1 MLLGPCCPDR
11 ALSNLLA
18 VPSEIWSFVGV
29 AAIVVLVPGAD
40 MALVARNTV
49 AGGRSAG
56 FRTATG
62 TILGLSVHAAAAV
75 VGLSAV
81 IAASATAFNVV
92 KLLGAAYLIWLG
104 IQTLWATRR
113 RPTRPADEDSP
124 RALPSLS
131 GSPLVQ
137 GFLTNVLN
145 PKLAVFFLSF
155 LPQFVDSGGPVV
167 TQTLVLA
174 GVFIVMGVAWLAT
187 YVAAV
192 DLLSGVLSRP
202 GVKRWSD
209 RVVGTVLAGL
219 GLRLATS
226 SAT

>member
-1 MLLGPCCPDR
+1 MADPDR
-11 ALSNLLA
+11 APGSICV
-18 VPSEIWSFVGV
+18 VPAEIWSFIGV

-49 AGGRSAG
+49 ADGRRAG

-92 KLLGAAYLIWLG
+92 KFLGAAYLIWLG
-104 IQTLWATRR
+104 IQTLWSTRR
-113 RPTRPADEDSP
+113 RPTRVAGHDTPK
-124 RALPSLS
+124 ALPSLR
-131 GSPLVQ
+131 GTPLVQ

-167 TQTLVLA
+167 IQTLVLA

-187 YVAAV
+187 YVSAV
-192 DLLSGVLSRP
+192 DLLSGVLARP
-202 GVKRWSD
+202 TVKRWSD
-209 RVVGTVLAGL
+209 RVVGAVLAGL

-226 SAT
+226 SAN